1 MDRRD
6 YYVEYYEV
14 LDRVLSDYVNHL
26 REEKEYWLKMGRHDV
41 GVPLINLLFWQ
52 FTWHRE
58 EYDRLRKE
66 GKSCGE
72 ALGSVKEILADKQ
85 VEEWE
90 RQEEEYKIYDH
101 EWYEALAP
109 YGGQL
114 VKRSCRTL

>member
-14 LDRVLSDYVNHL
+14 LDRVLSDYVNQL
-26 REEKEYWLKMGRHDV
+26 REKREHWLKIGRHDV
-41 GVPLINLLFWQ
+41 DVPLINLLFWQ

-58 EYDRLRKE
+58 EYNRLRKE

-85 VEEWE
+85 VEEF
-90 RQEEEYKIYDH
+90 
-101 EWYEALAP
+101 
-109 YGGQL
+109 G
-114 VKRSCRTL
+114 